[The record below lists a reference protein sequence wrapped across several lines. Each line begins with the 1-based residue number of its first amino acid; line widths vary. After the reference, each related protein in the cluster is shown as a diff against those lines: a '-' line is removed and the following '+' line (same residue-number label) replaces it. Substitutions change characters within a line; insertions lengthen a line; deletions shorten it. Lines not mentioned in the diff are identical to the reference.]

1 MDFDVEAMLEAPFME
16 KFGKT
21 FDERHSPSRSHRS
34 HSRHCSRHRSPSYD
48 RHRSRSR
55 SRREDRY
62 REERRHRSRDY
73 HRHRSRSPRRRSRSH
88 DRYSSS
94 RRHRSRSYSPPVPPE
109 ERDRRTVFVT
119 QLAQRLRTRD
129 FHDFF
134 AQAGRVRDARI
145 ISDRNTRRS
154 KGVGYV
160 EFYDESSV
168 QTALAL
174 SGQKLA
180 GIPVMVQLTEAEK
193 NRLALQAQNAENAA
207 AAAAG
212 TPTAPA
218 AATPAAPGVP
228 VTVPTAPI
236 IYQRPHI
243 PHIIPQAPPP
253 PTHDIMEQ
261 RLYVGSVNYTLTDN
275 DLRQVFE
282 PYGPIDFV
290 DLHRDNITG
299 RSKGYAF
306 IQFKNVKDAKE
317 ALAKMNG
324 FELAGRNLKVGM
336 VTERAPGA
344 PNGFNTNAVDSGL
357 DDDSNGISLNSTSRA
372 ELMKKLAARE
382 SGVLTST
389 SNVLPQQQQQQ
400 LHQPLHIVKPPVIL
414 PSRTVKLENM
424 FNPAEE
430 TEPDWVKDLEV
441 DIKEECQQYGAVEH
455 INVDGDSLGDVYLK
469 FNSIDAGQR
478 AIQALNG
485 RWFGGRQIRATFMTE
500 AIYNT
505 RFSL

>member
-1 MDFDVEAMLEAPFME
+1 MKDHHDMNLVDTHLHVHIDLIQGIVVAIVVLHM
-16 KFGKT
+16 KDIDSG
-21 FDERHSPSRSHRS
+21 
-34 HSRHCSRHRSPSYD
+34 
-48 RHRSRSR
+48 SR
-55 SRREDRY
+55 SRRDDRY

-73 HRHRSRSPRRRSRSH
+73 HRHRSRSPRRRSRTP
-88 DRYSSS
+88 DRYS

-119 QLAQRLRTRD
+119 QLAQRLKTRE

-134 AQAGRVRDARI
+134 SQAGRVRDARI

-174 SGQKLA
+174 SGQKLL
-180 GIPVMVQLTEAEK
+180 GIPLMVQLTEAEK
-193 NRLALQAQNAENAA
+193 NRLALQAQNAELQAQAA
-207 AAAAG
+207 AA
-212 TPTAPA
+212 
-218 AATPAAPGVP
+218 
-228 VTVPTAPI
+228 I
-236 IYQRPHI
+236 INQQKGPMAHAQ
-243 PHIIPQAPPP
+243 QAP

-290 DLHRDNITG
+290 DLHRDNVTG

-344 PNGFNTNAVDSGL
+344 PNGFNTNTMDGGL

-382 SGVLTST
+382 TDMSSATSQT
-389 SNVLPQQQQQQ
+389 IPT
-400 LHQPLHIVKPPVIL
+400 QPLNIVKPPVIL

-424 FNPAEE
+424 FNPVEE
-430 TEPDWVKDLEV
+430 TEPDWVKELEV

-455 INVDGDSLGDVYLK
+455 ISVDADSLGDVYLK

-485 RWFGGRQIRATFMTE
+485 RWFGGRQIRAAFMAE
-500 AIYNT
+500 AVYNT